1 MVNIV
6 DLSSFKIKEF
16 LKMNSVGFFFTPDI
30 QGIKHSNMP
39 SFHLEFEKVSPL
51 EIRIFISVQ
60 KLTSFKLLPLQ
71 KNIRRTFWPYNFK
84 NIWGVLTNVS

>member
-16 LKMNSVGFFFTPDI
+16 LKMNSVGFLLKI
-30 QGIKHSNMP
+30 QQGIKHSNMP

-51 EIRIFISVQ
+51 EIRILIPVQ
-60 KLTSFKLLPLQ
+60 KRSLVKTIVCDLLGHDKEP
-71 KNIRRTFWPYNFK
+71 
-84 NIWGVLTNVS
+84 V